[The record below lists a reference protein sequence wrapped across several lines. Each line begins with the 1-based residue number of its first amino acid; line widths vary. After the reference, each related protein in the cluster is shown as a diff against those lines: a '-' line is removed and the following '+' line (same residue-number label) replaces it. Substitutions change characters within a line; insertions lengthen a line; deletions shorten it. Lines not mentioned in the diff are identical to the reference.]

1 VTTKWF
7 DQIIAA
13 VITAAITYLGSLLS
27 FLGFY
32 TILIA
37 LGVGFAAIWIV
48 KKVIQNRRSPL
59 LKYVM
64 SGTALVVGLIPF
76 AVAIFQQIQF
86 YGIIYNIYSLI
97 WKLAYA
103 VLISGYIF
111 YRLKN

>member
-13 VITAAITYLGSLLS
+13 LITAVIVYFGSMLA
-27 FLGFY
+27 FFGFY
-32 TILIA
+32 SILIA
-37 LGVGFAAIWIV
+37 IGAGFVAVWAV
-48 KKVIQNRRSPL
+48 KKAINNRRSPL

-64 SGTALVVGLIPF
+64 SGTALIVSLIPT
-76 AVAIFQQIQF
+76 VVEILQQISY
-86 YGIIYNIYSLI
+86 YGSLLDLYSII

-103 VLISGYIF
+103 VIVSGYIF